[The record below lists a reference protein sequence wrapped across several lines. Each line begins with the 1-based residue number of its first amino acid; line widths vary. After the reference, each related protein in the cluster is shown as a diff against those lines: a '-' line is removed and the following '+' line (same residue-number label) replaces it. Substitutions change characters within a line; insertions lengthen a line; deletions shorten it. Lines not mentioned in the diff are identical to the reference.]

1 MKTFNIFA
9 VVLLIIGLIV
19 GTGVGMIA
27 FPKTITQTKTTT
39 KITTSQVT
47 ILKTETTTVELT
59 QKVLSENEYRMWAMK
74 ISSNLK
80 DVLEAVSATAY
91 ALSKLKISFSDGAEI
106 FEALEDY
113 VEDMYDE
120 TVNMIPPPKYEDS
133 HHHLVNALDYY
144 RQSLY
149 YATEGSRKMDSSL
162 IEKATELMERGTE
175 EIRKAKLPT

>member
-1 MKTFNIFA
+1 
-9 VVLLIIGLIV
+9 
-19 GTGVGMIA
+19 MIA
-27 FPKTITQTKTTT
+27 FPKTVTQTETETET
-39 KITTSQVT
+39 KIITSQVT
-47 ILKTETTTVELT
+47 ILRTETTTVEST
-59 QKVLSENEYRMWAMK
+59 QRILSENEYKVWAMK

-113 VEDMYDE
+113 VEDMYHE
-120 TVNMIPPPKYEDS
+120 AVNTIPPSKYEDS

-149 YATEGSRKMDSSL
+149 YSTEGARKMDSSL
-162 IEKATELMERGTE
+162 IKKATELMERGTE
-175 EIRKAKLPT
+175 EIRKVQLLT